1 MTQHEHE
8 NSIVSVRTYSLV
20 WIILLI
26 FTGITVAVA
35 RMHLGAFSVL
45 TALTI
50 ASIKALLVLM
60 FFMHLKYERPIFRA
74 MFMVAV
80 ITLTV
85 FIGITFFDVA
95 FR

>member
-1 MTQHEHE
+1 VAQHEHE
-8 NSIVSVRTYSLV
+8 NSIVSVRTYALV

-35 RMHLGAFSVL
+35 RMHLGALSVL

-85 FIGITFFDVA
+85 FIGLTFFDVA

>member
-1 MTQHEHE
+1 
-8 NSIVSVRTYSLV
+8 
-20 WIILLI
+20 
-26 FTGITVAVA
+26 
-35 RMHLGAFSVL
+35 MHLGALSVL

-85 FIGITFFDVA
+85 FIGLTFFDVA